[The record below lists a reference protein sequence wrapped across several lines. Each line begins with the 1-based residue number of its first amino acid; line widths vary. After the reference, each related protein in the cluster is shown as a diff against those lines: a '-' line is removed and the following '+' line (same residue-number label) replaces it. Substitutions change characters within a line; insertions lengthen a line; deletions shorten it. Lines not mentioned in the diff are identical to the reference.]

1 MSTAATVDGA
11 APAKAGKKKLIILL
25 ALLLVLLAAAGG
37 GVVFWLKAKA
47 HAAQAENDDPAAE
60 ASADDAKA
68 APKRDPKAVPVFV
81 ALENFT
87 VNLADRDTERYAQI
101 GISLELADSKAGD
114 RIKAFMPAIRNNI
127 LMVLAH
133 KTSAEVLASEGKVKL
148 AGEIQR
154 ATSRALGVDVVEPG
168 DDTDAVD
175 DDAATS
181 KKKKRKRKVEPAL
194 PVVAVQ
200 FSNFIVQ

>member
-11 APAKAGKKKLIILL
+11 APAKAGKTKLISLL
-25 ALLLVLLAAAGG
+25 AAALLVLAAAGG

-47 HAAQAENDDPAAE
+47 QAAHAENDDAAAE
-60 ASADDAKA
+60 AHADEAKA
-68 APKRDPKAVPVFV
+68 PPKRDPKAVPVFV

-87 VNLADRDTERYAQI
+87 VNLADRDAERYAQI

-133 KTSAEVLASEGKVKL
+133 KQASDLLERAGKEKLADEVLRET
-148 AGEIQR
+148 E
-154 ATSRALGVDVVEPG
+154 RALGLEPLPA
-168 DDTDAVD
+168 DSPKRRHADAE
-175 DDAATS
+175 A
-181 KKKKRKRKVEPAL
+181 R
-194 PVVAVQ
+194 PVRAVH
-200 FSNFIVQ
+200 FANFIIQ

>member
-25 ALLLVLLAAAGG
+25 ALLLLLLAAAGG

-87 VNLADRDTERYAQI
+87 VNLSNASSNATILDGT
-101 GISLELADSKAGD
+101 GI
-114 RIKAFMPAIRNNI
+114 
-127 LMVLAH
+127 
-133 KTSAEVLASEGKVKL
+133 
-148 AGEIQR
+148 
-154 ATSRALGVDVVEPG
+154 ATIVDNAPRG
-168 DDTDAVD
+168 GPT
-175 DDAATS
+175 
-181 KKKKRKRKVEPAL
+181 
-194 PVVAVQ
+194 
-200 FSNFIVQ
+200 